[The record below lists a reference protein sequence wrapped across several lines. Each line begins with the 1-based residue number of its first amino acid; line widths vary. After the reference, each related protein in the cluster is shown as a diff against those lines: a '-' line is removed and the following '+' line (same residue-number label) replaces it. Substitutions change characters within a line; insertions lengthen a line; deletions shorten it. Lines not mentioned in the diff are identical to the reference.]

1 MVLNNQNLNT
11 FLTHLAVKHNI
22 DLPKEMSEFVIDKNP
37 ETNKEKIQFVFM
49 AVSAI
54 SGISV
59 GNLLGKDRKAEYTI
73 WKHIAR
79 YICIMNK
86 YGSLKFIATEIG
98 HMDHSTL
105 ISSRNKVND
114 LLDSKDKQMI
124 ECFNQVK
131 HLLKWN

>member
-79 YICIMNK
+79 YICIMNN
-86 YGSLKFIATEIG
+86 YGTLKAIAKEIG
-98 HMDHSTL
+98 CTDHSTL
-105 ISSRNKVND
+105 ICSRNKVND
-114 LLDSKDKQMI
+114 LLDSKDKQMT

-131 HLLKWN
+131 HLLK